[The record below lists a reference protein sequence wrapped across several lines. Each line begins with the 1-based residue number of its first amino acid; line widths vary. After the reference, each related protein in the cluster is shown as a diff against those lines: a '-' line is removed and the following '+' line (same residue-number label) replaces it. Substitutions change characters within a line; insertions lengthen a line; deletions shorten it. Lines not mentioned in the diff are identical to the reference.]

1 MKTMIQAQ
9 PCWSLLYPIHRANN
23 DGTREIVRVG
33 MSPIIAW
40 HIDTATPD
48 AGDPLEVIHFTT
60 PVTVEPQNFD
70 ASPMV
75 MDPSGEVFEIGRESH
90 GQFIPFHSAAE
101 SEHLIARFKD
111 IEAERNRGRGVD
123 AGPNH
128 ITPTAAMTAEQ
139 ATELVKSALARIERP
154 QPNAQGGTMQVSAA
168 YWRLSKVMTDFLM
181 PRLEQE
187 HGKEHAHSILTG
199 HGQIHKPG

>member
-9 PCWSLLYPIHRANN
+9 PCWNLLYPIHQVN
-23 DGTREIVRVG
+23 DAGAREIVRVG

-90 GQFIPFHSAAE
+90 GTFLPFHLATE
-101 SEHLIARFKD
+101 SEYLIDRFKD
-111 IEAERNRGRGVD
+111 IEAERNRVWGAD
-123 AGPNH
+123 TGPHH
-128 ITPTAAMTAEQ
+128 IDPTGAMTAEQ
-139 ATELVKSALARIERP
+139 ATHLLQSALYRIERP
-154 QPNAQGGTMQVSAA
+154 SPNAQGGTMQVSAA

-181 PRLEQE
+181 PRLEKE
-187 HGKEHAHSILTG
+187 HGKEHAHFILAG